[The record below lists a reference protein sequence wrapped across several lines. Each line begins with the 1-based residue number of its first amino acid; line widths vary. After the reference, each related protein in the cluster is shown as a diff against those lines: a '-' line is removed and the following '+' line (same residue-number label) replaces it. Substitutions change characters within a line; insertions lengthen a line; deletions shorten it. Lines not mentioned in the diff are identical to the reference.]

1 MNPTYVA
8 TARLLTEIAP
18 VVFESGIFALKGGT
32 AINLFLRDMPRLSVD
47 LDLVFTDHRIPRAEA
62 LATINEALRA
72 GRDRL
77 AKRGFKVQAV
87 SAADMGEAKL
97 LVQRDDLSVKIE
109 VNTVIRGPVHPTQTA
124 ALTAA
129 ASDALMAD
137 LELPL
142 LSSEDIYGGK
152 LVAAMDRQ
160 HPRDL
165 FDVMELFAHGGITPE
180 IRRAF
185 VLYLASHNRT
195 IHEVLFPTPKDI
207 QLAYEGSFV
216 GMTTEPVQLEALL
229 ETRERLFRELPA
241 ALDANEREFLRTLV
255 RARPDWSLFD
265 IPHLEGLPAIR
276 WRLQNLGQLSRRQ
289 PDRFRALAD
298 ALDERL
304 GRCSQVNGRESA
316 SGEVNARRD

>member
-1 MNPTYVA
+1 MNPTYLA
-8 TARLLTEIAP
+8 TARFLTEIAP
-18 VVFESGIFALKGGT
+18 VVFESRIFALKGGT

-47 LDLVFTDHRIPRAEA
+47 LDLVFTDHRLPRPDA
-62 LATINEALRA
+62 LAAINEALRVA
-72 GRDRL
+72 RSRL
-77 AKRGFKVQAV
+77 AKRGLKVQAV
-87 SAADMGEAKL
+87 SAADMGETTL

-109 VNTVIRGPVHPTQTA
+109 ANTVIRGTVHPTQTM

-142 LSSEDIYGGK
+142 LSPEDIYGGK

-185 VLYLASHNRT
+185 VVYLASHNRT
-195 IHEVLFPTPKDI
+195 LHEVLFPAPKDI
-207 QLAYEGSFV
+207 RLAYEGSFA
-216 GMTTEPVQLEALL
+216 GMTTEPVTLKTLF

-241 ALDANEREFLRTLV
+241 ALDAKRTGVPANAGARGARLV
-255 RARPDWSLFD
+255 AAANSAPRGAAGDPVETSESAAAGAQESGE
-265 IPHLEGLPAIR
+265 IP
-276 WRLQNLGQLSRRQ
+276 
-289 PDRFRALAD
+289 
-298 ALDERL
+298 RL
-304 GRCSQVNGRESA
+304 GRCSGRA
-316 SGEVNARRD
+316 D

>member
-8 TARLLTEIAP
+8 TARLLADIAP

-32 AINLFLRDMPRLSVD
+32 AINLFLRNMPRLSVD
-47 LDLVFTDHRIPRAEA
+47 LDLVFTDHRIPRTEA
-62 LATINEALRA
+62 LAAINEALRI

-77 AKRGFKVQAV
+77 VERRYKVHV
-87 SAADMGEAKL
+87 KSAADMGETKL

-109 VNTVIRGPVHPTQTA
+109 VNTVIRGTVHPTQA
-124 ALTAA
+124 RALTAV
-129 ASDALMAD
+129 ASETLMAD

-165 FDVMELFAHGGITPE
+165 FDIMELFVHDSITPA

-185 VLYLASHNRT
+185 VVYLASHNRT
-195 IHEVLFPTPKDI
+195 LHEVLFPAPKDI
-207 QLAYEGSFV
+207 RLAYEGSFA
-216 GMTTEPVQLEALL
+216 GMTTEPVTLNALL

-241 ALDANEREFLRTLV
+241 ALDASEREFLRTLV
-255 RARPDWSLFD
+255 RARPDWSLLG
-265 IPHLEGLPAIR
+265 IPHLEELPAIR
-276 WRLQNLGQLSRRQ
+276 WRLQNLEQLASSQ
-289 PDRFRALAD
+289 PSRFRALAT

-304 GRCSQVNGRESA
+304 KP
-316 SGEVNARRD
+316 

>member
-1 MNPTYVA
+1 MNPTYLA

-18 VVFESGIFALKGGT
+18 VMFESGIFALKGGT

-47 LDLVFTDHRIPRAEA
+47 LDLVFTDHRLPRAVA
-62 LATINEALRA
+62 LAAINEALRA

-77 AKRGFKVQAV
+77 AKRGFKVQAL
-87 SAADMGEAKL
+87 SAADMGETKL

-109 VNTVIRGPVHPTQTA
+109 VNAVMRGTVHPTQTM

-142 LSSEDIYGGK
+142 LSPEDIYGGK
-152 LVAAMDRQ
+152 LVAAIDRQ

-185 VLYLASHNRT
+185 VVYLASHNRT
-195 IHEVLFPTPKDI
+195 LHEVLFPTPKDI
-207 QLAYEGSFV
+207 RLAYEGSFA
-216 GMTTEPVQLEALL
+216 GMTTEPVTLAALL
-229 ETRERLFRELPA
+229 ETRGRLFRELPA

-255 RARPDWSLFD
+255 RAEPDWSLLG
-265 IPHLEGLPAIR
+265 IPHLEELPAIR
-276 WRLQNLGQLSRRQ
+276 WRLQNLQQLARNS
-289 PDRFRALAD
+289 PDRFRALAV
-298 ALDERL
+298 ALDEQI
-304 GRCSQVNGRESA
+304 GK
-316 SGEVNARRD
+316 ARP

>member
-1 MNPTYVA
+1 MNPTYLA

-47 LDLVFTDHRIPRAEA
+47 LDLVFTDHRLPRAEA
-62 LATINEALRA
+62 LAAINEALRVA
-72 GRDRL
+72 QGQLVKRRL
-77 AKRGFKVQAV
+77 KVQAV
-87 SAADMGEAKL
+87 SAADMGETKL
-97 LVQRDDLSVKIE
+97 LVHRDDLAVKIE
-109 VNTVIRGPVHPTQTA
+109 VNTVIRGTVYPTQTM

-142 LSSEDIYGGK
+142 LSSAEIYGGK

-165 FDVMELFAHGGITPE
+165 FDVMELFAHAGITPE

-185 VLYLASHNRT
+185 VVYLASHNRT
-195 IHEVLFPTPKDI
+195 LHEVLFPTPKDI
-207 QLAYEGSFV
+207 RLAYEGSFA
-216 GMTTEPVQLEALL
+216 GMTTERVTMEALL
-229 ETRERLFRELPA
+229 ETRGRLFQELPA

-255 RARPDWSLFD
+255 HVEPDWSLLG
-265 IPHLEGLPAIR
+265 IAHLKELPAIR
-276 WRLQNLGQLSRRQ
+276 WRLQNLEKLARTN
-289 PDRFRALAD
+289 PDRLRVLSET
-298 ALDERL
+298 LDKRLERIP
-304 GRCSQVNGRESA
+304 
-316 SGEVNARRD
+316 

>member
-47 LDLVFTDHRIPRAEA
+47 LDLVFTDHRLLRAEA
-62 LATINEALRA
+62 LAAINEGLRA

-87 SAADMGEAKL
+87 SAADMGETKL
-97 LVQRDDLSVKIE
+97 LVQRDDLSVKVE
-109 VNTVIRGPVHPTQTA
+109 VNTVIRGTVHPTQIR

-129 ASDALMAD
+129 ASDALLAD

-142 LSSEDIYGGK
+142 LSPGDIYGGK

-185 VLYLASHNRT
+185 VVYLASHNRT
-195 IHEVLFPTPKDI
+195 LHEVLFPAPKDI
-207 QLAYEGSFV
+207 RLAYEGSFV
-216 GMTTEPVQLEALL
+216 GMTTEPVTLETLY
-229 ETRERLFRELPA
+229 ETRERMFRELPA
-241 ALDANEREFLRTLV
+241 ALDSNEREFLRTLV
-255 RARPDWSLFD
+255 RAEPEWSLLR
-265 IPHLEGLPAIR
+265 IPHLEELPAIR
-276 WRLQNLGQLSRRQ
+276 WRLHNLHQLADKS
-289 PDRFRALAD
+289 PDRFGALAD

-304 GRCSQVNGRESA
+304 
-316 SGEVNARRD
+316 ARVHEIGTP